1 MQPPGLRLSPGSRG
15 RSQKIGLVPGPAQ
28 NSGVQLSCIIGEVR
42 CFEIDPV
49 RAATEKHP
57 MKTGIIG
64 LPQVGKTSLFKIL
77 TKAKLEDRGYSNPR
91 EAHIGVARVPDQ
103 RLDKLSALYSPRK
116 TTYATVDYV
125 DVAAIG
131 QEALKET
138 AFLASLRQV
147 DALIHV
153 LRAFDDDSIPHVGPI
168 DPLRDVKSVEFD
180 LMVSDLTQVE
190 KRLERVEKDLKKGRT
205 GELEREK
212 DLLIRSKAALEQEQ
226 PLRELEMTPE
236 EKKLIKGFMFL
247 SQKPVLYVVNIGEST
262 RLGADLD
269 QAVSRFKLEEPA
281 GRPNAGATAICGKV
295 EAELAEMDEA
305 EAAEFLSSYGLKDS
319 GLTRLIRKSY
329 ELLGLISFFTAG
341 EDECR
346 AWTVPAGSKAPQAAG
361 AIHSDL
367 EHHFIRAETIRW
379 DTLLTAGSEAAA
391 RAQGTLRL
399 EGKEYVVQDGDVLHI
414 RHSG

>member
-1 MQPPGLRLSPGSRG
+1 
-15 RSQKIGLVPGPAQ
+15 
-28 NSGVQLSCIIGEVR
+28 
-42 CFEIDPV
+42 
-49 RAATEKHP
+49 

-91 EAHIGVARVPDQ
+91 EAHIGVAKVPDD
-103 RLDKLSALYSPRK
+103 RLDKLSALYSPKK
-116 TTYATVDYV
+116 TTHATVEYV

-138 AFLASLRQV
+138 AFLTSLRNV

-153 LRAFDDDSIPHVGPI
+153 LRAFEDDSIPHVGPI
-168 DPLRDVKSVEFD
+168 DPMRDVKNVEFD
-180 LMVSDLTQVE
+180 LMISDLGQVE
-190 KRLERVEKDLKKGRT
+190 KRLERVEKDLRKMRSA
-205 GELEREK
+205 ELEHEQA
-212 DLLIRSKAALEQEQ
+212 LLIRSKAALEQEQ

-236 EKKLIKGFMFL
+236 EKKLFKGFMFL
-247 SQKPVLYVVNIGEST
+247 SQKPVLYAVNIGEST
-262 RLGADLD
+262 TLGTDLD
-269 QAVSRFKLEEPA
+269 NAVERYKLTDVSR
-281 GRPNAGATAICGKV
+281 RPNAGATAICGKV
-295 EAELAEMDEA
+295 EAELAEMDEI
-305 EAAEFLSSYGLKDS
+305 EAADFLASYGLHES
-319 GLTRLIRKSY
+319 GLVRLIRKSY

-367 EHHFIRAETIRW
+367 EKHFIRAETIRW
-379 DTLLTAGSEAAA
+379 DSLLTAGSEAAA
-391 RAQGTLRL
+391 RSQSTLRL
-399 EGKEYVVQDGDVLHI
+399 EDKEYVVHDGDVMHI

>member
-1 MQPPGLRLSPGSRG
+1 
-15 RSQKIGLVPGPAQ
+15 
-28 NSGVQLSCIIGEVR
+28 
-42 CFEIDPV
+42 
-49 RAATEKHP
+49 

-77 TKAKLEDRGYSNPR
+77 TKAKVEDRGFSR
-91 EAHIGVARVPDQ
+91 QEHIGVARVPDE
-103 RLDKLSALYSPRK
+103 RLDKLSALYSPKK
-116 TTYATVDYV
+116 TTYACVEYV

-153 LRAFDDDSIPHVGPI
+153 LRAFEEDSIPHVGPI
-168 DPLRDVKSVEFD
+168 DPLRDIKNVEFD
-180 LMVSDLTQVE
+180 LMVSDLTQIE
-190 KRLERVEKDLKKGRT
+190 KRLERLEKDLKKGRT
-205 GELEREK
+205 TDLEREQA
-212 DLLIRSKAALEQEQ
+212 LLIRSKASLEQEQ

-236 EKKLIKGFMFL
+236 EKKLIRGFMFL
-247 SQKPVLYVVNIGEST
+247 SQKPVLYVLNIGEST
-262 RLGADLD
+262 TLGDDLTA
-269 QAVSRFKLEEPA
+269 AVIKFKLDEA
-281 GRPNAGATAICGKV
+281 ANRPNAGATAICGKV
-295 EAELAEMDEA
+295 EAELAEMDDE
-305 EAAEFLSSYGLKDS
+305 EAAEFLSSYGLHES
-319 GLTRLIRKSY
+319 GLVRLIRKSY

-346 AWTVPAGSKAPQAAG
+346 AWTVPVGSKAPQAAG

-379 DTLLTAGSEAAA
+379 DNLLDAGSEAAA
-391 RAQGTLRL
+391 RSRGTLRL
-399 EGKEYVVQDGDVLHI
+399 EGKEYIVQDGDVMHI

>member
-1 MQPPGLRLSPGSRG
+1 
-15 RSQKIGLVPGPAQ
+15 
-28 NSGVQLSCIIGEVR
+28 
-42 CFEIDPV
+42 
-49 RAATEKHP
+49 

-77 TKAKLEDRGYSNPR
+77 TKAKIEDRGFSR
-91 EAHIGVARVPDQ
+91 QEHIGVARVPDE
-103 RLDKLSALYSPRK
+103 RLDKLSALYSPKK
-116 TTYATVDYV
+116 TTYASVEYV

-153 LRAFDDDSIPHVGPI
+153 LRAFEEDSIPHVGPI
-168 DPLRDVKSVEFD
+168 DPLRDIKNVEFD
-180 LMVSDLTQVE
+180 LMVSDLTQIE
-190 KRLERVEKDLKKGRT
+190 KRLERLEKDLKKCRT
-205 GELEREK
+205 TDLEREQA
-212 DLLIRSKAALEQEQ
+212 LLIRSKAALEKEQ

-236 EKKLIKGFMFL
+236 EKKLIRGFMFL
-247 SQKPVLYVVNIGEST
+247 SQKPVLYALNIGEST
-262 RLGADLD
+262 TLGDDLAA
-269 QAVSRFKLEEPA
+269 AVRKFNLDEVA
-281 GRPNAGATAICGKV
+281 HRQNAGATAICGKV
-295 EAELAEMDEA
+295 EAELAEMDDEEA
-305 EAAEFLSSYGLKDS
+305 SEFLASYGLHES
-319 GLTRLIRKSY
+319 GLVRLIRKSY

-346 AWTVPAGSKAPQAAG
+346 AWTVPVGSRAPQAAG

-379 DTLLTAGSEAAA
+379 DQLLEAGSEANA
-391 RAQGTLRL
+391 RAKGTLRL
-399 EGKEYVVQDGDVLHI
+399 EGKDYIVQDGDVMHI

>member
-1 MQPPGLRLSPGSRG
+1 
-15 RSQKIGLVPGPAQ
+15 
-28 NSGVQLSCIIGEVR
+28 
-42 CFEIDPV
+42 
-49 RAATEKHP
+49 

-77 TKAKLEDRGYSNPR
+77 TKAKLEDRGHSR
-91 EAHIGVARVPDQ
+91 QEHIGVARVPDE
-103 RLDKLSALYSPRK
+103 RLDKLSALYSPKK
-116 TTYATVDYV
+116 TTYASVEFV

-138 AFLASLRQV
+138 AFLTSLRQV

-153 LRAFDDDSIPHVGPI
+153 LRAFEEDSIPHIGPI
-168 DPLRDVKSVEFD
+168 DPLRDIRSVEFD
-180 LMVSDLTQVE
+180 LMISDLTQVE
-190 KRLERVEKDLKKGRT
+190 KRLERLEKDLKKGRT
-205 GELEREK
+205 NELEREQA
-212 DLLIRSKAALEQEQ
+212 LLLRSKAALEKEQ

-247 SQKPVLYVVNIGEST
+247 SQKPILYALNIGEST
-262 RLGADLD
+262 TLGDDLEA
-269 QAVSRFKLEEPA
+269 AVSRFKLDEVAHRSNA
-281 GRPNAGATAICGKV
+281 GVPTDRSSSVGWNAGATAICGKV
-295 EAELAEMDEA
+295 EAELAEMDDE
-305 EAAEFLSSYGLKDS
+305 EAAEFLASYGLRES
-319 GLTRLIRKSY
+319 GLVRLIRKSY

-346 AWTVPAGSKAPQAAG
+346 AWTIPAGSKAPQGAG

-379 DTLLTAGSEAAA
+379 DNLLAAGSEAAA
-391 RAQGTLRL
+391 RAKGTLRL
-399 EGKEYVVQDGDVLHI
+399 EGKEYVVQDGDVMHI